1 MLGTPCALLGA
12 VGPVRVF
19 ALAEVVQRAPG
30 ESAVPDRGFFR
41 AGAVEALGL
50 DRLQGGLPPSM
61 ELFRRHPPFQRMKR
75 RVPLRSDYLVGGF
88 TSEAEWPSRTCLGG
102 A

>member
-1 MLGTPCALLGA
+1 MLGTPCPLFWAID
-12 VGPVRVF
+12 PVRIS
-19 ALAEVVQRAPG
+19 ALPEGMQRAVF
-30 ESAVPDRGFFR
+30 ESALPDLGFFR

-61 ELFRRHPPFQRMKR
+61 ELCRRHPPFQRMKR
-75 RVPLRSDYLVGGF
+75 RIPLCSDYLVGGL
-88 TSEAEWPSRTCLGG
+88 TSEAEGPSGACLGR